1 MNEQYL
7 EAIEMMARNAGRV
20 ADAIC
25 PFPSLPGKDASG
37 GYVASLTEA
46 IMGMTG
52 GLVRIAESIETL
64 AEAVRDRE
72 KRHGINRKRKTSR

>member
-1 MNEQYL
+1 MNEQNL

-72 KRHGINRKRKTSR
+72 

>member
-1 MNEQYL
+1 MNQKYL
-7 EAIEMMARNAGRV
+7 EAIETMANNAGRV

-25 PFPSLPGKDASG
+25 PFTSLPGKDAAG
-37 GYVASLTEA
+37 GYVASLAEA
-46 IMGMTG
+46 VMGMTG

-72 KRHGINRKRKTSR
+72 